1 MSYFEDYYSVE
12 GERSLRSFSTRPVN
26 LARFDRIQW
35 MTTEQDL
42 WEIGDY
48 LTSVPHTRLLTP
60 TMIRNLSPMDSRS
73 FQAGLTG
80 SVK

>member
-1 MSYFEDYYSVE
+1 
-12 GERSLRSFSTRPVN
+12 
-26 LARFDRIQW
+26 

-48 LTSVPHTRLLTP
+48 LTFVPHTRLLTP